1 MVVKRTSELY
11 VIGPISRGEIKIAL
25 PLLSLALQNP
35 KGKKIQAEKNIVP
48 VWVNCLTWTR
58 QVTRDQGHI
67 IKHSSSH
74 CNLVV

>member
-35 KGKKIQAEKNIVP
+35 KGKKIQAEKI
-48 VWVNCLTWTR
+48 LF
-58 QVTRDQGHI
+58 QYGSI
-67 IKHSSSH
+67 A
-74 CNLVV
+74 